1 MARLLIEGGAFAS
14 LSSQKPC
21 LAGRLQSCELT
32 LGGEGEASRRHFQ
45 VQARGSRFVVQD
57 LGSRNGTY
65 LNGERLTSDPVPL
78 THGDVLRVGGTKIR
92 YESAAP
98 VLPPGTDLGG
108 CAITERLARSRYGTL
123 YVGKQGSLERAVTVE
138 VADPDLAGD
147 DEFRAFYEQR
157 ARQGGAIDHPA
168 VRAVFDVKRSAGGI
182 LYTVFEALTP
192 NTLASELERRAFDH
206 DESLQILLSSV
217 RALAQVHKLGKHH
230 GSFGPKA
237 LRRDEK
243 GAFKLCE
250 LGDLPRLAPYRADG
264 EYHSGYASPEEA
276 RGHPPGRAADLYS
289 LGVLG
294 HRLFLGTLPY
304 TGSLKQVLTQHGSAE
319 AVPLSGRGLPP
330 PVESLLADLLDKVPA
345 ERPTA
350 PEALERLEAIARG
363 EAGPSAPTRRPRKT
377 SSANNEVRRRSASGR
392 LSQSG
397 SARAK
402 RTSSSANERPT
413 RRASS
418 GANARPASGGAKRGS
433 SGGHDRLRDS
443 AVRRSDSAP
452 QRRPISARASARV
465 EALEPDPL
473 PLAIVRLLLVL
484 TAYAAVA
491 LGASALTRMVL
502 RAAGV

>member
-1 MARLLIEGGAFAS
+1 VARLLIEGGAFAS

-65 LNGERLTSDPVPL
+65 LNDERLTSDPVPL
-78 THGDVLRVGGTKIR
+78 THGDVLRVGATKVR

-108 CAITERLARSRYGTL
+108 CSITERLARSRYGTI
-123 YVGKQGSLERAVTVE
+123 YAGKQGSLERAVTVE

-157 ARQGGAIDHPA
+157 ARQGGAIDHPSI
-168 VRAVFDVKRSAGGI
+168 RAVFDVKRSAGGI

-192 NTLASELERRAFDH
+192 NTLASDLERRAFDH
-206 DESLQILLSSV
+206 AESVKILLAAA

-230 GSFGPKA
+230 GSFGPQA

-250 LGDLPRLAPYRADG
+250 LGDLPRLAPYRSDG
-264 EYHSGYASPEEA
+264 DYHCGYASPEEA

-294 HRLFLGTLPY
+294 HRLLLGSLPY
-304 TGSLKQVLTQHGSAE
+304 TGSLKQILTQHGSAE
-319 AVPLSGRGLPP
+319 AVPVSGRGLPP
-330 PVESLLADLLDKVPA
+330 AVESLLADLLDKVPA
-345 ERPTA
+345 ERPIA
-350 PEALERLEAIARG
+350 SEALERLEAIGRG
-363 EAGPSAPTRRPRKT
+363 ETGPSTPSRRPRKT
-377 SSANNEVRRRSASGR
+377 SSTSNEVRRRSASGR
-392 LSQSG
+392 LGKSG

-402 RTSSSANERPT
+402 RTSSASHNRP
-413 RRASS
+413 SS
-418 GANARPASGGAKRGS
+418 GSNARPASGAAAKRGS

-443 AVRRSDSAP
+443 SVRRSDSAP
-452 QRRPISARASARV
+452 QRRSISDRASGRA
-465 EALEPDPL
+465 ELLEPDPL
-473 PLAIVRLLLVL
+473 PLALVRLLLVL

-491 LGASALTRMVL
+491 LAASALTRMAL

>member
-1 MARLLIEGGAFAS
+1 MARLLIEGGAFAA

-78 THGDVLRVGGTKIR
+78 THGDLLRVGGTTIR
-92 YESAAP
+92 YEAAAP

-108 CAITERLARSRYGTL
+108 CSVAERLARSRYGTV
-123 YVGKQGSLERAVTVE
+123 YAGKQGSLERAVTVE

-157 ARQGGAIDHPA
+157 ARQGGAIDHPSI
-168 VRAVFDVKRSAGGI
+168 RAVFDVKRSEGGI

-192 NTLASELERRAFDH
+192 NTLASDLERRAFDH
-206 DESLQILLSSV
+206 DESLQILLASAQ
-217 RALAQVHKLGKHH
+217 ALAQVHKLGKHH

-243 GAFKLCE
+243 GKFKLCE
-250 LGDLPRLAPYRADG
+250 LGDLPRLAPYRSDG

-294 HRLFLGTLPY
+294 HRLFLGSLPY

-319 AVPLSGRGLPP
+319 PVSLAGRGLPP
-330 PVESLLADLLDKVPA
+330 AVESLLTDLLDKVPA

-363 EAGPSAPTRRPRKT
+363 ETGGAAAKRPRKT
-377 SSANNEVRRRSASGR
+377 SSASNDVRRRSASGR
-392 LSQSG
+392 LGKGG

-402 RTSSSANERPT
+402 RTSSASHNRPASGGSARPT
-413 RRASS
+413 
-418 GANARPASGGAKRGS
+418 SGGAKRGS

-443 AVRRSDSAP
+443 SVRRSESAP
-452 QRRPISARASARV
+452 QRRPITARASGRL
-465 EALEPDPL
+465 ETPLEPDPL
-473 PLAIVRLLLVL
+473 PLALVRLLLVL
-484 TAYAAVA
+484 TAYMAVA
-491 LGASALTRMVL
+491 LAASALTRMVL
-502 RAAGV
+502 RAVGA